1 MNKWVKRLFLSLF
14 LFAMCTFPVS
24 AYVEIVEQDDSYFV
38 TDEAKV
44 LDSATEEYLISKNQV
59 LNETSGASIVVVTVK
74 LLNADIVDYAYTI
87 FNEWKLGDETLNN
100 GILLLISSGD
110 QDYYCMIGR
119 GLETKLGAD
128 EIGDILY
135 EYLEPD
141 FAKGDIQSGVRKV
154 FDALYQ
160 RCVQLYNINE
170 NSANSMSGNGVFGS
184 ISIAFSFLEMMFTIF
199 MVMTILVVMFSIL
212 TRRRVVRRTVVVP
225 PVVMTPPTYY
235 PPTYTHHRP
244 SSHYTQNRPV
254 NHTSYRS
261 SGSVSSRPS
270 SSMSSSYRPSSS
282 SSRSSF
288 SPRTGGSTRGAG
300 AGRRR

>member
-1 MNKWVKRLFLSLF
+1 
-14 LFAMCTFPVS
+14 MCTFPVS

-44 LDSATEEYLISKNQV
+44 LDNATEEYLISKNQV

-74 LLNADIVDYAYTI
+74 LLNADITDYAYTV
-87 FNEWKLGDETLNN
+87 FNEWQLGDETLNN

-110 QDYYCMIGR
+110 QDYYCMVGR

-141 FAKGDIQSGVRKV
+141 FARGDIQTGVRKV

-160 RCVQLYNINE
+160 RCVYLYNVQE
-170 NSANSMSGNGVFGS
+170 NATSASGSDAFFGS
-184 ISIAFSFLEMMFTIF
+184 ISSFFTMLQTIF
-199 MVMTILVVMFSIL
+199 TMFVVMTILIIVFSVL
-212 TRRRVVRRTVVVP
+212 FRRRTGRRTVVP
-225 PVVMTPPTYY
+225 PVVMTPPIYHR
-235 PPTYTHHRP
+235 PPYVHHRP
-244 SSHYTQNRPV
+244 SSHHTQNRPV
-254 NHTSYRS
+254 NHSYRPS
-261 SGSVSSRPS
+261 SSVSSRPS

-288 SPRTGGSTRGAG
+288 SPRSGGSTRGAG